1 LRRKDG
7 PLYFKR
13 KEDKLSLII
22 SQILNG
28 ITVGVIYIL
37 LALGLSIIFGMLGI
51 VNFAHGAFYAIAAY
65 LAYTF
70 TMHLGNFW
78 TALLTVPILMGI
90 FGIGIEFL
98 ILRRMYDKEVIYQ
111 FLLTFGIAFVAQE
124 IITIFWGPMAKSL
137 PPQLPGFM
145 DLGFMYFPK
154 YRLFLVVL
162 TSIIV
167 IFVWLFIEKTKYGSI
182 IRAGTENSPMASCL
196 GINISNVFT
205 LVFGFGACLAGLA
218 GVLSA
223 PIRSLKP
230 YMGWEILVTTFV
242 VVVIGGMGSLSGAL
256 IGGILIG
263 LAQSLTSLVWP
274 IGTNIVIFFL
284 MAVILL
290 LRPYGLLGRM

>member
-1 LRRKDG
+1 MA
-7 PLYFKR
+7 
-13 KEDKLSLII
+13 LII

-28 ITVGVIYIL
+28 LTLGVIYIL

-65 LAYTF
+65 LAFSF
-70 TMHLGNFW
+70 TVHLGNFW
-78 TALLTVPILMGI
+78 MALLTIPIIMGL
-90 FGIGIEFL
+90 FGIGVELF

-111 FLLTFGIAFVAQE
+111 FLLTFGIASVGQE
-124 IITIFWGPMAKSL
+124 VITIFWNPIAKSL
-137 PPQLPGFM
+137 PSQLPGVIN
-145 DLGFMYFPK
+145 LGFMFFPK
-154 YRLFLVVL
+154 YRLFLVAL
-162 TSIIV
+162 TSVVV

-182 IRAGTENSPMASCL
+182 IRAGTENSPMVSCL

-205 LVFGFGACLAGLA
+205 LVFGFGICLAGLA

-256 IGGILIG
+256 IGGLIIG

-274 IGTNIVIFFL
+274 IGTNIVMFFL
-284 MAVILL
+284 MAAILL
-290 LRPYGLLGRM
+290 LRPRGLLGRI

>member
-1 LRRKDG
+1 L
-7 PLYFKR
+7 PL
-13 KEDKLSLII
+13 IA

-28 ITVGVIYIL
+28 ITLGVIYIL

-65 LAYTF
+65 LAYTV
-70 TMHLGNFW
+70 TLHLGNFW
-78 TALLTVPILMGI
+78 VALLAVPILMGG

-98 ILRRMYDKEVIYQ
+98 ILRRMYDKEPIYQ
-111 FLLTFGIAFVAQE
+111 ILLTFGIAFVVQE
-124 IITIFWGPMAKSL
+124 IITIIWNPMAKSL
-137 PPQLPGFM
+137 PPQVPGIIN
-145 DLGFMYFPK
+145 LGFMYFPK

-162 TSIIV
+162 TSLIV
-167 IFVWLFIEKTKYGSI
+167 ILVWFFIERTKYGSI
-182 IRAGTENSPMASCL
+182 IRAGTENSPMVSCL

-274 IGTNIVIFFL
+274 IGTNIVIFIL
-284 MAVILL
+284 MAIILL
-290 LRPYGLLGRM
+290 TRPYGLLGRM

>member
-1 LRRKDG
+1 MA
-7 PLYFKR
+7 
-13 KEDKLSLII
+13 LII

-28 ITVGVIYIL
+28 ITLGVIYIL

-65 LAYTF
+65 LAYSF
-70 TMHLGNFW
+70 TVHLGNFW
-78 TALLTVPILMGI
+78 MALLTIPIIMGF
-90 FGIGIEFL
+90 FGIGVELF

-111 FLLTFGIAFVAQE
+111 FLLTFGIASVGQE
-124 IITIFWGPMAKSL
+124 VITIFWNPIAKSL
-137 PPQLPGFM
+137 PSQLPGVIN
-145 DLGFMYFPK
+145 LGFMYFPK
-154 YRLFLVVL
+154 YRLFLVAL
-162 TSIIV
+162 TSVIV

-182 IRAGTENSPMASCL
+182 IRAGTENSPMVSCL
-196 GINISNVFT
+196 GINISKVFT
-205 LVFGFGACLAGLA
+205 LVFGFGICLAGLA

-274 IGTNIVIFFL
+274 IGTNIIMFIL

-290 LRPYGLLGRM
+290 LRPRGLLGRI

>member
-1 LRRKDG
+1 M
-7 PLYFKR
+7 
-13 KEDKLSLII
+13 
-22 SQILNG
+22 
-28 ITVGVIYIL
+28 GVIYIL

-65 LAYTF
+65 LAYTL
-70 TMHLGNFW
+70 TMHFGNFW
-78 TALLTVPILMGI
+78 IALLTVPILMGI
-90 FGIGIEFL
+90 FGIGMEFL
-98 ILRRMYDKEVIYQ
+98 ILRRMYDKEVMYQ
-111 FLLTFGIAFVAQE
+111 FLLTFGIAFVGQE
-124 IITIFWGPMAKSL
+124 IITIFWDPMAKSL
-137 PPQLPGFM
+137 RPQLPGFM

-154 YRLFLVVL
+154 YRLFLVIL

-182 IRAGTENSPMASCL
+182 IRAGTENSPMVSCL

-205 LVFGFGACLAGLA
+205 LVFGFGASLAGFA

-290 LRPYGLLGRM
+290 WRPYGLLGRM